1 MKILHGASKGG
12 KRKRWQSRWMILF
25 LGMVSVGILLWAAFG
40 NTLLKKELR
49 GPGLNGIAI
58 AEALRTQLPD
68 FMRGTA
74 SQHGIIFVVDPTD
87 FSCPP
92 CFEDLQRIC
101 DETDALMKQRTD
113 HRRAFLV
120 RQSASGFWSD
130 SASVRRWGDAQGFS
144 FPIVMVP
151 ETTYAALG
159 LTNTSVI
166 VVTTSLSIVRLERVP
181 MSMQAH
187 REILS
192 LVEG

>member
-1 MKILHGASKGG
+1 MEILHGASKGG
-12 KRKRWQSRWMILF
+12 KRKTWQSRWMVLF
-25 LGMVSVGILLWAAFG
+25 LGMVGVGIFLWAAFG
-40 NTLLKKELR
+40 NTPLTKELR
-49 GPGLNGIAI
+49 GPGVNGIAM
-58 AEALRTQLPD
+58 AEVLRSQLPD

-101 DETDALMKQRTD
+101 DETGALTKQRTD

-120 RQSASGFWSD
+120 RQSAGGFWSD

-144 FPIVMVP
+144 LPIVMVP

-159 LTNTSVI
+159 FTKTSVI
-166 VVTTSLSIVRLERVP
+166 VVTTSLSIVRFERVP
-181 MSMQAH
+181 MSMQSH

-192 LVEG
+192 LLEE